1 MRRLRPEMASTVDL
15 LSFYDCRNKLR
26 DVQALTEMAET
37 RVGLSYPISGD
48 DLALATYEGEPK

>member
-15 LSFYDCRNKLR
+15 LSFYDGRNKHR
-26 DVQALTEMAET
+26 DVQALTEIAET
-37 RVGLSYPISGD
+37 RVGLGYPISGD